1 MNRYPLWKY
10 LLILAVVVI
19 GFLYSLPNIY
29 VPDPAIQISGIRT
42 GVEVDERA
50 LKTATSALD
59 EAGIKYFG
67 AEAGEASALIR
78 FATQDDQL
86 RARTVAQRK
95 LGLENYVVAFNLAPT
110 TPQWLVDIGAGP
122 MSLGLDLAGGVHFLL
137 EVDTQSVIEK
147 EIEGFENEL
156 SGAVRKQKLYGVS
169 SHVKG
174 TDIVVTADSEELRE
188 EVNLLIRKDMTELEA
203 KRSEKDGKY
212 ILTASLTDFYIR
224 EKEKNAVQQNLTT
237 LRNRVNE
244 IGVSEPLVQTQGRN
258 RIVVQLPGIQDTAR
272 AKKILGKTA
281 NLEFRLA
288 APRDGL
294 ASQKEHFDFRD
305 EAKQAAY
312 GGAWLER
319 RPFVTGENVTGATP
333 GFDPDSNSPMVSISL
348 DSKGAGLMHRKTR
361 NHVREQMAILLIEY
375 NTKVTE
381 EVNEAGEVIVHTEQV
396 PDPRMVSL
404 ATINEALSKRFQI
417 TGLDSPEE
425 ASELALYIR
434 AGALAAPMS
443 FVEERTIGASLGQEN
458 IDLGVKSVQ
467 LGLLL
472 VLIFM
477 IVYYKVFGLFANLA
491 LAVNLMVLV
500 AVMSMFGATLTL
512 PGIAGIVL
520 TVGMAV
526 DANVLIFS
534 RIKEEL
540 KAGAPPQK
548 AISGGYDS
556 AFSTIL
562 DANLTTFIVAI
573 ILYAIG
579 SGPVKGFAVTLAIGI
594 LTSMFTAIVGTRSL
608 VNLVFGGRNIK
619 KLWV

>member
-19 GFLYSLPNIY
+19 GFVYSLPNIY

-50 LKTATSALD
+50 LNTAKKALD
-59 EAGIKYFG
+59 EAGIAYFG
-67 AEAGEASALIR
+67 AEVGENSALIR
-78 FATQDDQL
+78 FPHQDDQL
-86 RARTVAQRK
+86 RARTVVQRK
-95 LGLENYVVAFNLAPT
+95 LSQENYVVAFNLAPT
-110 TPQWLVDIGAGP
+110 TPQWLVDLGAGP

-137 EVDTQSVIEK
+137 EVDTDSVIAK
-147 EIEGFENEL
+147 EIDGYENDIKGL
-156 SGAVRKQKLYGVS
+156 VRKEKLYGVS
-169 SHVKG
+169 TRVEG
-174 TDIVVTADSEELRE
+174 TSIVITADTEELQSD
-188 EVNLLIRKDMTELEA
+188 VGLLIRKEMTELETT
-203 KRSEKDGKY
+203 RSEKAGKY
-212 ILTASLTDFYIR
+212 ILTASISDYYIR
-224 EKEKNAVQQNLTT
+224 EKEKSAVQQNLTT

-294 ASQKEHFDFRD
+294 ASQREHFDYRD
-305 EAKQAAY
+305 ETKQAMY
-312 GGAWLER
+312 GGAYLER
-319 RPFVTGENVTGATP
+319 RAFVTGQNVTAATP
-333 GFDPDSNSPMVSISL
+333 GFDDQSSSPMVSITL
-348 DSKGAGLMHRKTR
+348 DSQGAGLMHRKTR

-381 EVNEAGEVIVHTEQV
+381 TVNEAGEVVVETEQV
-396 PDPRMVSL
+396 PNPRMVSL

-477 IVYYKVFGLFANLA
+477 VLYYKVFGIFANLA
-491 LAVNLMVLV
+491 LTLNLMVLV

-540 KAGAPPQK
+540 KAGSSPQK
-548 AISGGYDS
+548 AINGGYDS

-594 LTSMFTAIVGTRSL
+594 LTSMFTAIVGTRAL
-608 VNLVFGGRNIK
+608 VNLAFGGRNVK

>member
-29 VPDPAIQISGIRT
+29 VPDPAIQISGIRS
-42 GVEVDERA
+42 GMVVDDRA
-50 LKTATSALD
+50 LKTATSAL
-59 EAGIKYFG
+59 EESGIEYFG
-67 AEAGEASALIR
+67 AEAGEKSALIR
-78 FATQDDQL
+78 FPTQDAQL
-86 RARTVAQRK
+86 RARTVVQRA
-95 LGLENYVVAFNLAPT
+95 LSQENYVVAFNLAPT
-110 TPQWLVDIGAGP
+110 TPQWLVDLGAGP

-137 EVDTQSVIEK
+137 EVDTESVIAK
-147 EIEGFENEL
+147 EMEGFEDDVSAL
-156 SGAVRKQKLYGVS
+156 IRKERLYGVS
-169 SHVKG
+169 TRL
-174 TDIVVTADSEELRE
+174 TDGEIVLTADTDDLRT
-188 EVNLLIRKDMTELEA
+188 EVLLLMKKEMSELETV
-203 KRSEKDGKY
+203 RSEKGGKF
-212 ILTASLTDFYIR
+212 LVTAKPSDTYIR

-281 NLEFRLA
+281 NLEFRLE
-288 APRDGL
+288 APKDGL

-305 EAKQAAY
+305 ENKQARY
-312 GGAWLER
+312 GGAWLEK
-319 RPFVTGENVTGATP
+319 RPFVTGQNVTGATP
-333 GFDPDSNSPMVSISL
+333 GFDDQSSSPMVSISL

-361 NHVREQMAILLIEY
+361 KHVNESMAIVLIEY
-375 NTKVTE
+375 DTKVRE
-381 EVNEAGEVIVHTEQV
+381 EVNEAGETVIVTEQV
-396 PDPRMVSL
+396 PNPKMVSL
-404 ATINEALSKRFQI
+404 ANINEALSKRFQI
-417 TGLDSPEE
+417 TGLDTSEE

-467 LGLLL
+467 LGLVL
-472 VLIFM
+472 VLCFM
-477 IVYYKVFGLFANLA
+477 LVFYKVFGFFANLA

-534 RIKEEL
+534 RIREEL
-540 KAGAPPQK
+540 KAGSSSQT
-548 AISGGYDS
+548 AINNGYDS

-579 SGPVKGFAVTLAIGI
+579 SGSVKGFAVTLAIGI
-594 LTSMFTAIVGTRSL
+594 LTSMFTAIVGTRAL
-608 VNLVFGGRNIK
+608 VNLAFGGRNVK
-619 KLWV
+619 KLWI

>member
-29 VPDPAIQISGIRT
+29 VPDPAIQISGIRS
-42 GVEVDERA
+42 GVEVDANA
-50 LKTATSALD
+50 LNTATKAL
-59 EAGIKYFG
+59 EENGIQYFG
-67 AEAGEASALIR
+67 AEAGEKSALIR

-86 RARTVAQRK
+86 RARTIVQRA
-95 LGLENYVVAFNLAPT
+95 LSQENYVVAFNLAPT
-110 TPQWLVDIGAGP
+110 TPQWLVDLGAGP

-137 EVDTQSVIEK
+137 EVDTESVLAK
-147 EIEGFENEL
+147 EMEGFEDDI
-156 SGAVRKQKLYGVS
+156 SGLIRKEKLYGVS
-169 SHVKG
+169 TRL
-174 TDIVVTADSEELRE
+174 TDGEIVITADSDDLRTDVLLLLKKELS
-188 EVNLLIRKDMTELEA
+188 ELET
-203 KRSEKDGKY
+203 KRTERGGKY
-212 ILTASLTDFYIR
+212 IVTAVPSDAYIR
-224 EKEKNAVQQNLTT
+224 EKEKLAVQQNLTT

-281 NLEFRLA
+281 NLEFRLE
-288 APRDGL
+288 APKDGL
-294 ASQKEHFDFRD
+294 ASQKEHFEFRD
-305 EAKQAAY
+305 EIKQARY
-312 GGAWLER
+312 GGAWLEK
-319 RPFVTGENVTGATP
+319 RPFVTGQNVTGATP
-333 GFDPDSNSPMVSISL
+333 GFDDQSSSPMVSISL

-361 NHVREQMAILLIEY
+361 KHVNESMAIVLIEY
-375 NTKVTE
+375 DTKVRE
-381 EVNEAGEVIVHTEQV
+381 EVNEAGETVIVTEQV
-396 PDPRMVSL
+396 PNPKMVSL
-404 ATINEALSKRFQI
+404 ANINEALSKRFQI

-467 LGLLL
+467 LGLVL

-477 IVYYKVFGLFANLA
+477 MVFYKVFGFFANLA

-540 KAGAPPQK
+540 KAGSSSQT
-548 AISGGYDS
+548 AINSGYDS

-594 LTSMFTAIVGTRSL
+594 ITSMFTAIVGTRAL
-608 VNLVFGGRNIK
+608 VNLAFGGRNVK
-619 KLWV
+619 KLWI